1 MKAAVVGAGGYAG
14 GELLRLLLQHP
25 EVSDVLPVSRS
36 RAGERLGAAHPGL
49 DAISDGRFS
58 GATAAEAARGR
69 DVVFLALE
77 HGVSSR
83 IAAEVLAAGPGL
95 VVDLAADFRVSD
107 LALYESAYG
116 THASPG
122 LVPRFT
128 YALAD
133 VIGPALRG
141 RSALAV
147 PGCFATAAQLA
158 LYPLAALGAAVRPV
172 LFAVTGSSGAG
183 VLQRETTHHPTRA
196 HNLFAYSV
204 LHHRHEAEI
213 LQRWHEWTG
222 RPDARVRL
230 MTHAGPFVRGIH
242 LTLHAELNGSGP
254 PATERSGFGTGLEP
268 GNGSGPGDGSGADH
282 GSEPRRASGPGPGS
296 EPGHGSEPG
305 DGSGPREW
313 YERAYRGRPFV
324 RLLSAPPE
332 LTHAVG
338 TNHALIHVATSE
350 DGSEVQVMVAVDN
363 LIKGAAGQ
371 AVQAMNL
378 ALGLPEEA
386 GLRLAGAWPC

>member
-1 MKAAVVGAGGYAG
+1 VKAAVVGAGGYAG

-25 EVSDVLPVSRS
+25 EVSDILPVSRS

-49 DAISDGRFS
+49 ETISDGRFS

-83 IAAEVLAAGPGL
+83 IAAEVLAARPGL

-107 LALYESAYG
+107 LALYENAYG

-183 VLQRETTHHPTRA
+183 ALQRETTHHPTRA

-213 LQRWHEWTG
+213 LQRWREWTG

-242 LTLHAELNGSGP
+242 LTLHAELNGAGP
-254 PATERSGFGTGLEP
+254 RPTERSEPGGALAP
-268 GNGSGPGDGSGADH
+268 GNGSRPGDGA
-282 GSEPRRASGPGPGS
+282 
-296 EPGHGSEPG
+296 
-305 DGSGPREW
+305 GPREW

-332 LTHAVG
+332 LTHAIG
-338 TNHALIHVATSE
+338 TNHALIHVAASE
-350 DGSEVQVMVAVDN
+350 DGTEVQVMVAVDN

-378 ALGLPEEA
+378 ALGLPEDA